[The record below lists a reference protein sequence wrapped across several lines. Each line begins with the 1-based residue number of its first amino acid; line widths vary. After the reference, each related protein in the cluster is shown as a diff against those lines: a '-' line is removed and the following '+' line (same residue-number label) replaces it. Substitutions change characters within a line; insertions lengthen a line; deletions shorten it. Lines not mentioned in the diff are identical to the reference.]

1 MKNFKRWILGA
12 LVFAIAGAAYAHGG
26 DSGVGMAFMLI
37 AGLPFSN
44 VVATGVATSSLPLGM
59 SYNAIVLQLGG
70 TFTTTH
76 LTDIKVRLNGKV
88 VWNDTALRNNLINVY
103 RGMPTSTAF
112 VEIDFTEPKL
122 KMIQDQYLGNI
133 NTAAGV
139 SSLALECTITGAT
152 NPTLTPF
159 YELNGPAK
167 LGVIAKRILFTAAF
181 SAAGKFPFKIIDAA
195 NAGALVKR
203 VHFAHAGGFM
213 TNLEV
218 KKNGTVIFDNIAT
231 AVATRNAAR
240 FGKTFQSNI
249 FSYDP
254 IVDDNGSN
262 MLITADARN
271 LEFNPTFSAAD
282 NVVAVAEVIDVLGNM

>member
-1 MKNFKRWILGA
+1 MKNIYRWFIGA
-12 LVFAIAGAAYAHGG
+12 VMLAVAAGAYAYGG
-26 DSGVGMAFMLI
+26 NDNVGMAFMLI

-112 VEIDFTEPKL
+112 TEIDFTEPKL
-122 KMIQDQYLGNI
+122 KLIQDQYLGNI
-133 NTAAGV
+133 NTALGV

-203 VHFAHAGGFM
+203 VHFSHTGNM
-213 TNLEV
+213 TSLEV

-231 AVATRNAAR
+231 AVNTRSQAR
-240 FGKTFQSNI
+240 FGKTAQSNLYA
-249 FSYDP
+249 YDP

-262 MLITADARN
+262 MLVTADARN
-271 LEFNPTFSAAD
+271 LEFNPTFSASD